1 MVASSTPVGD
11 LVEASLLRGR
21 NTVVRPDEP
30 LGRALRGTIQPA
42 ATRGGVSSLNI
53 SLCRTASEL
62 ARTLSQGTALSLGG
76 GPLPLPL
83 LRARQDFFESL
94 RTTVFSVSLV
104 VQARRVIEAAEVVE
118 TRLSDPITPPG
129 DAASIDAFVA
139 QFGDSFVSSLQLGG
153 EVQGVYTFF
162 AQSRQEARKV
172 EQAFGGAL
180 AVSGLTLGPELSR
193 RAAEVASSTGV
204 NTSFRCIVRGVRV
217 LPELSTPGQL
227 VDFAG
232 RFASLTLDDP
242 QVLELE
248 TRGYEVV
255 PELRQLFRPVAK
267 NRILFSGDPF
277 SPGLLRREQRLREI
291 GNQCAWVEATYDR
304 YGVTPDP
311 SLAPNRARIEAV
323 LRSLTELKRLY
334 FHSPST
340 PLSAPETLSLLT
352 GSPRLNVK
360 VVDGEPMGG
369 DGGEP
374 FGFADRASA
383 VSSRKRLVGVG
394 LRGRARIDQIRLTYE
409 RGSSAFTPPETWQ
422 EVHGGSGGRDLGD
435 LQLAAGV
442 SIAKIEADTGRPHGR
457 VDRLSLTT
465 TDGQS
470 IGGGGHAGNTEMH
483 WERAPNE
490 VVLGFSGRAKAELDA
505 LRAVIARF
513 GPLVWEEVDEGEDP

>member
-1 MVASSTPVGD
+1 MVTSSAPAGD

-21 NTVVRPDEP
+21 NTVVRPEEP
-30 LGRALRGTIQPA
+30 LGRALQGTIQPA
-42 ATRGGVSSLNI
+42 ATRGSGSSLNI

-83 LRARQDFFESL
+83 LRARRDFFQSL
-94 RTTVFSVSLV
+94 HTTVFSVSLV

-118 TRLSDPITPPG
+118 TRLSDPITPPD
-129 DAASIDAFVA
+129 DAASLDAFVA
-139 QFGDSFVSSLQLGG
+139 QFGDSFVSALQLGG

-162 AQSRQEARKV
+162 AQSRQEARQV

-204 NTSFRCIVRGVRV
+204 NTSFRFMVRGVRA
-217 LPELSTPGQL
+217 LPELATPEQL

-232 RFASLTLDDP
+232 RFGSLTLDDP
-242 QVLELE
+242 QVLELR
-248 TRGYEVV
+248 TRGYEAV
-255 PELRQLFRPVAK
+255 PQLQQLFQPVAA

-291 GNQCAWVEATYDR
+291 GNQCAWVEATYDL

-311 SLAPNRARIEAV
+311 SLAANRATIEAD
-323 LRSLTELKRLY
+323 LRSLKELKRVY
-334 FHSPST
+334 FQSPST
-340 PLSAPETLSLLT
+340 PLSAPETSSLRT
-352 GSPRLNVK
+352 GSPHLNVE

-409 RGSSAFTPPETWQ
+409 RGSSAFAPPETWQ

-442 SIAKIEADTGRPHGR
+442 SIARIDADTGRPHGR

-470 IGGGGHAGNTEMH
+470 IGGGGNAGNTEMH
-483 WERAPNE
+483 WERAANE

-505 LRAVIARF
+505 LRTVIARF
-513 GPLVWEEVDEGEDP
+513 GPLVWEEVDEAEDP